1 MSTIQH
7 ERRFLEAHNFPIH
20 SLDEI
25 VEMASEILGPDDEF
39 MAKGYLSGSL
49 NDVIGIL
56 ETLNTSERSASW
68 LALSLTKELRGRFYT
83 RTNAF
88 TGTKWEQL
96 DLIFGDDAQFHA
108 LAMCFPKYWARGGV
122 TDLVKKC
129 LARLGLMRQRVVDR
143 ID

>member
-1 MSTIQH
+1 MSTIQN

-39 MAKGYLSGSL
+39 MVKGYLSGNL
-49 NDVIGIL
+49 GDVIGIL
-56 ETLNTSERSASW
+56 ELTNNCER
-68 LALSLTKELRGRFYT
+68 ALLIPSLTKELRGRFYT
-83 RTNAF
+83 RTNAL

-96 DLIFGDDAQFHA
+96 DLVFGDDAQFHA
-108 LAMCFPKYWARGGV
+108 LALCFPKYWARGGV

-129 LARLGLMRQRVVDR
+129 LARLVLMRQRVVDR

>member
-1 MSTIQH
+1 MSTIQN

-25 VEMASEILGPDDEF
+25 VEMASEILGSDDEF
-39 MAKGYLSGSL
+39 MAKGSL
-49 NDVIGIL
+49 NGGLADVLGIL
-56 ETLNTSERSASW
+56 ESLDNCER
-68 LALSLTKELRGRFYT
+68 ALLVPSLTKELHGRYYT

-108 LAMCFPKYWARGGV
+108 LALCFPKYWARGGV
-122 TDLVKKC
+122 GDLVKKC
-129 LARLGLMRQRVVDR
+129 LARLVLMRQRVVDR

>member
-1 MSTIQH
+1 MSTIQN

-25 VEMASEILGPDDEF
+25 VEMASGILGPDDEY
-39 MAKGYLSGSL
+39 MVKGYLSGNL
-49 NDVIGIL
+49 ADVIGIL
-56 ETLNTSERSASW
+56 ESLDNCER
-68 LALSLTKELRGRFYT
+68 ALLVPSLTKELRERFYV
-83 RTNAF
+83 RPNAL

-108 LAMCFPKYWARGGV
+108 LALCFPKYWARGGV

-129 LARLGLMRQRVVDR
+129 LARLVLMRQRVVDR
-143 ID
+143 IE